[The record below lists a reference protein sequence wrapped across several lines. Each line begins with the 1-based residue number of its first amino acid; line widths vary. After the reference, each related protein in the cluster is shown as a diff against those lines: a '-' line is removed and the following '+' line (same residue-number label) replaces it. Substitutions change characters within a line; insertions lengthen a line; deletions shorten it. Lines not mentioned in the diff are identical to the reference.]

1 MNSNTVWQK
10 NFTFLFC
17 SKMIKITADSL
28 AFNTILWFLILD
40 GKGAIGT
47 AFLIAVSFLPQ
58 AILGPI
64 ITPLMKTDKLKFW
77 MFFSDLTRAFIML
90 IIPVFYFNGFSPL
103 PFIILLMLLHSA
115 TGASYDPASVS
126 LIPKIVKEDIIQ
138 KANATIQS
146 AGQAIKLGAVTL
158 CGVLIVLIGAAH
170 TMLLILPL
178 YVMSAILV
186 LFIQYG
192 GSQAEENVRATQSRE
207 PYLKKLRRGFTL
219 VRRHHILFP
228 LAIFCVFLNLGS
240 APWEALA
247 AVYIAEDL
255 NQGAIIHS
263 IVRVLTTGGAFLMG
277 FILTRVRVNRYGLLF
292 VAAGIVEGTAFF
304 ITGMNSLLILV
315 FAAAFILGATI
326 SAINVPE
333 HTIIQISVNDEDQ
346 PQVYAVI
353 SMISYVMIPIGA
365 LTAGYAATVFGAG
378 KVIAFGGVFE
388 ILAGLGI
395 LAFTKLGKSQRSDL
409 SKAKEE
415 TLDLHL

>member
-90 IIPVFYFNGFSPL
+90 MIPVFYFNGFSPL
-103 PFIILLMLLHSA
+103 AFIILLMLLHSA

-158 CGVLIVLIGAAH
+158 CGVLIVLIGAAP

-192 GSQAEENVRATQSRE
+192 GSEAEENARAIQSRE

-304 ITGMNSLLILV
+304 ITGINSLLILV

-353 SMISYVMIPIGA
+353 SMISYVMIPVGA

-378 KVIAFGGVFE
+378 KVIAFGGVVE

-409 SKAKEE
+409 SKAKKDSFE
-415 TLDLHL
+415 L

>member
-10 NFTFLFC
+10 NFTYLFC

-186 LFIQYG
+186 LFIQYS
-192 GSQAEENVRATQSRE
+192 GSEAGENGRATKSQE

-378 KVIAFGGVFE
+378 KVIAFGGVVE

-415 TLDLHL
+415 TLDL

>member
-64 ITPLMKTDKLKFW
+64 ITPLMKTDQLKFW

-192 GSQAEENVRATQSRE
+192 GGEAEENARATQSRE

-304 ITGMNSLLILV
+304 ITGINSLLILV

-353 SMISYVMIPIGA
+353 SMISYVMIPVGA

-378 KVIAFGGVFE
+378 KVIAFGGVVE

-409 SKAKEE
+409 SKAKED
-415 TLDLHL
+415 TMDL

>member
-64 ITPLMKTDKLKFW
+64 ITPLMKTDQLKFW

-158 CGVLIVLIGAAH
+158 CGVLIVLIGAAQ

-192 GSQAEENVRATQSRE
+192 GSEAEENARATQSRE

-292 VAAGIVEGTAFF
+292 VAAGIIEGTAFF

-365 LTAGYAATVFGAG
+365 LAAGYAATVFGAG
-378 KVIAFGGVFE
+378 KVIAFGGVVE

-395 LAFTKLGKSQRSDL
+395 LAFTKPGKSQRSDL
-409 SKAKEE
+409 SKAKKDSFE
-415 TLDLHL
+415 L

>member
-1 MNSNTVWQK
+1 MDSANTVWQK

-17 SKMIKITADSL
+17 SKMVKITADSL

-64 ITPLMKTDKLKFW
+64 ITPLMKTNTLKFW
-77 MFFSDLTRAFIML
+77 MFFADLTRASLMF
-90 IIPVFYFNGFSPL
+90 IIPICYFNGFSPL
-103 PFIILLMLLHSA
+103 WFIILLMLVHSA

-126 LIPKIVKEDIIQ
+126 LIPKIVKEDLIQ
-138 KANATIQS
+138 KANAIIQS
-146 AGQAIKLGAVTL
+146 AGQAVKLGAVTL

-170 TMLLILPL
+170 TMLIILPL
-178 YVMSAILV
+178 YIISAMLV
-186 LFIQYG
+186 LFIKY
-192 GSQAEENVRATQSRE
+192 NVSKNRVNALAAQSHE
-207 PYLKKLRRGFTL
+207 PYINKLKRGFML

-263 IVRVLTTGGAFLMG
+263 IVRVLTTSGAFVMG

-292 VAAGIVEGTAFF
+292 VTAGIVEGTAFF
-304 ITGMNSLLILV
+304 ITGMNSLLLLV
-315 FAAAFILGATI
+315 FVAAFVLGATI

-333 HTIIQISVNDEDQ
+333 HTIIQISVDDEDQ

-353 SMISYVMIPIGA
+353 RMISYVMIPIGA
-365 LTAGYAATVFGAG
+365 LLAGYAATVFGAG
-378 KVIAFGGVFE
+378 KVIAFGGLVE
-388 ILAGLGI
+388 IIAGIGI
-395 LAFTKLGKSQRSDL
+395 LIFTKLCKTQRSDL
-409 SKAKEE
+409 SQAKEDS
-415 TLDLHL
+415 LKL

>member
-10 NFTFLFC
+10 NFTYLFC

-115 TGASYDPASVS
+115 TGASYDPASVT

-186 LFIQYG
+186 LFIQYS
-192 GSQAEENVRATQSRE
+192 GSEAGENGRATKSQE
-207 PYLKKLRRGFTL
+207 PYLKKLRKGFTL

-378 KVIAFGGVFE
+378 KVIAFGGVVE

-415 TLDLHL
+415 TLDL

>member
-1 MNSNTVWQK
+1 
-10 NFTFLFC
+10 
-17 SKMIKITADSL
+17 MIKITADSL

-40 GKGAIGT
+40 GKGAIET

-192 GSQAEENVRATQSRE
+192 GSEAEENARATQSRE

-378 KVIAFGGVFE
+378 KVIAFGGVVE

-415 TLDLHL
+415 TLEL

>member
-90 IIPVFYFNGFSPL
+90 VIPVFYFNGFSPL
-103 PFIILLMLLHSA
+103 TFIILLMLLHSA

-158 CGVLIVLIGAAH
+158 CGVLIVLIGAAP

-192 GSQAEENVRATQSRE
+192 GSEAEENARAIQSRE

-304 ITGMNSLLILV
+304 ITGINSLLILV

-353 SMISYVMIPIGA
+353 SMISYVMIPVGA
-365 LTAGYAATVFGAG
+365 LAAGDAATVFGAG
-378 KVIAFGGVFE
+378 KVIAFGGVVE

-409 SKAKEE
+409 SKAKKDSFE
-415 TLDLHL
+415 L

>member
-1 MNSNTVWQK
+1 
-10 NFTFLFC
+10 
-17 SKMIKITADSL
+17 
-28 AFNTILWFLILD
+28 
-40 GKGAIGT
+40 

-58 AILGPI
+58 AILGPV
-64 ITPLMKTDKLKFW
+64 ITPLMKTDQLKFW
-77 MFFSDLTRAFIML
+77 MFFSDLTRALIML

-158 CGVLIVLIGAAH
+158 CGVLIVLIGAAQ

-192 GSQAEENVRATQSRE
+192 GSEAEENARATQSRE

-263 IVRVLTTGGAFLMG
+263 I
-277 FILTRVRVNRYGLLF
+277 
-292 VAAGIVEGTAFF
+292 
-304 ITGMNSLLILV
+304 
-315 FAAAFILGATI
+315 
-326 SAINVPE
+326 
-333 HTIIQISVNDEDQ
+333 
-346 PQVYAVI
+346 
-353 SMISYVMIPIGA
+353 
-365 LTAGYAATVFGAG
+365 
-378 KVIAFGGVFE
+378 
-388 ILAGLGI
+388 
-395 LAFTKLGKSQRSDL
+395 
-409 SKAKEE
+409 
-415 TLDLHL
+415 

>member
-186 LFIQYG
+186 LFIHYG
-192 GSQAEENVRATQSRE
+192 GSEAEENVRATQSRE

-378 KVIAFGGVFE
+378 KVIAFGGVVE

>member
-1 MNSNTVWQK
+1 MNNDTVWQR

-17 SKMIKITADSL
+17 SKMVKITADSL

-40 GKGAIGT
+40 GKGAVGT

-64 ITPLMKTDKLKFW
+64 ITPLMKTSTLKFW
-77 MFFSDLTRAFIML
+77 MFFSDLTRALIML
-90 IIPVFYFNGFSPL
+90 IIPICYFNGFSPL
-103 PFIILLMLLHSA
+103 PFIILLMLVHSA

-126 LIPKIVKEDIIQ
+126 LIPKIVKQEMIQ

-146 AGQAIKLGAVTL
+146 VGQAIKLGAVSL

-178 YVMSAILV
+178 YVISAILV
-186 LFIQYG
+186 LFIKY
-192 GSQAEENVRATQSRE
+192 SVSEVRNAKAAKPRE
-207 PYLKKLRRGFTL
+207 PYLKKLRRGFML

-277 FILTRVRVNRYGLLF
+277 FILTRVKVNRYGLLF

-304 ITGMNSLLILV
+304 ITGMNSLLLLV
-315 FAAAFILGATI
+315 FVAAFVLGATI

-333 HTIIQISVNDEDQ
+333 HTIIQISVDDEDQ

-365 LTAGYAATVFGAG
+365 LMAGYAATVFGAG
-378 KVIAFGGVFE
+378 KVIAFGGIVE

-409 SKAKEE
+409 SNAKEDSLE
-415 TLDLHL
+415 L

>member
-64 ITPLMKTDKLKFW
+64 ITPLMKTDQLKFW

-192 GSQAEENVRATQSRE
+192 GSEAEENTRATQSRE

-292 VAAGIVEGTAFF
+292 VAAGIIEGTAFF

-365 LTAGYAATVFGAG
+365 LAAGYAATVFGAG
-378 KVIAFGGVFE
+378 KVIAFGGVVE

-409 SKAKEE
+409 SKAKKDSFV
-415 TLDLHL
+415 L